1 MTSQD
6 RGSRYQLART
16 MTMLASRISGH
27 NDTPLPFPILLNHF
41 YLVLD
46 SVTYAAFEGDRFLR
60 EEFAV
65 SEQRT
70 TVRTDRTYTGL
81 YFYGANTYFEF
92 FDVAKDPGYRVG
104 DSGIA
109 FGVEQPGAVG
119 SLENRMDVDPPTLVT
134 RQLGNTQV
142 PWFFMLKSL
151 DLPVESGIST
161 WIMEYHPRF
170 LSEWHPEAEGSNA
183 GIRRKQILQR
193 YAATLNGLPAQPYLQ
208 DVVQIT
214 LATGK
219 EVTSR
224 LVEEC
229 KQFGYRSRTD
239 GDTAVLEGPEITLR
253 LAPETRSLRGIHQIE
268 LRVRGV
274 PLRQTK
280 FHFGPRSVLEFHGD
294 GTATWS
300 F

>member
-1 MTSQD
+1 MFS
-6 RGSRYQLART
+6 SWN
-16 MTMLASRISGH
+16 SGH

-60 EEFAV
+60 RQFAV

-92 FDVAKDPGYRVG
+92 FDVAKDPGCRVG

-109 FGVEQPGAVG
+109 FGVEQPGAVS

-134 RQLGNTQV
+134 RQLGDTQV
-142 PWFFMLKSL
+142 PWFFMLKPI
-151 DLPVESGIST
+151 DLPVDSGIST
-161 WIMEYHPRF
+161 WIMEYHPLF
-170 LSEWHPEAEGSNA
+170 LSQWHPEAEGSNV
-183 GIRRKQILQR
+183 GIGRKQILQR
-193 YAATLNGLPAQPYLQ
+193 YAATLNGPPAQPYLQ

-219 EVTSR
+219 VVTSR
-224 LVEEC
+224 LVKEC

-239 GDTAVLEGPEITLR
+239 GDTAILEGPEITLR
-253 LAPETRSLRGIHQIE
+253 LAPETGSLRGIQQII
-268 LRVRGV
+268 LRVGGA
-274 PLRQTK
+274 PQRQTE
-280 FHFGPRSVLEFHGD
+280 FQFGSTSGLEFHGN